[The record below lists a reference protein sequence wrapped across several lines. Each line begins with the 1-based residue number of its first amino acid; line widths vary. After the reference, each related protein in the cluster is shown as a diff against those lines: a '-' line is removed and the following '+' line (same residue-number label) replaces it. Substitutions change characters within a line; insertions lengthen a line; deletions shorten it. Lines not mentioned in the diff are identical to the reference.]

1 MAAGLGL
8 LRLSPAVFWS
18 MTPKELEAALGGLL
32 GPSHTEMA
40 PSRTALSALMHRYPD

>member
-18 MTPKELEAALGGLL
+18 MTPKELAAALNGLL
-32 GPSHTEMA
+32 GPAAAGPLPRGSLAGLMA
-40 PSRTALSALMHRYPD
+40 RYPD